1 MENNKPLLLKLKAY
15 SIDTLGSTMLLSGTK
30 KKTRIVVTMTS
41 TTVVSSHK
49 AKLTVFSTTREIN
62 KTKDWWYPQQ
72 AQILE
77 ALWLTKLDLKMMR
90 K

>member
-1 MENNKPLLLKLKAY
+1 
-15 SIDTLGSTMLLSGTK
+15 MLLSGTK
-30 KKTRIVVTMTS
+30 KKTRIVATMMS

-62 KTKDWWYPQQ
+62 KTKDWRYLQQ